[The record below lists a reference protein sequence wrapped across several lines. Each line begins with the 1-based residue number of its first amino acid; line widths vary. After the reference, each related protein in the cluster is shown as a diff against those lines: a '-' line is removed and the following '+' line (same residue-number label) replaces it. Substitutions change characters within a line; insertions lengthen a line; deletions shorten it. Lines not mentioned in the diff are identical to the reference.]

1 MLPSE
6 MIILMAIVVDKNAGN
21 KLRTRP
27 MDVTG
32 EYIGY
37 LYNSL
42 VNRGYMKETRTRGY
56 QLTPTGREAV
66 FDFLK
71 QNKNRSKDVV
81 KRLQLLGIDISPA
94 QEQRIDK
101 LEKEAVKT
109 R

>member
-6 MIILMAIVVDKNAGN
+6 MIILMAIIVNRNAGN

-42 VNRGYMKETRTRGY
+42 ISRGYLKENRTRGY

-71 QNKNRSKDVV
+71 QNRNRSKDVV